1 MFVKALSKSRG
12 VTGLLVGT
20 SNACRYFPQDI
31 YTIEL
36 EIGHLK
42 IQCNLDKEFWSTS
55 PEIHDPRL
63 SAWLESSYMH
73 SNVART
79 PVSLTLISSG
89 KSSFRLES
97 VHRAGTVHKRE
108 MAKVIQMPSEMQ
120 IMRRKL
126 VHSESYEHLRHERP
140 AEFGSQLRTGRAD

>member
-20 SNACRYFPQDI
+20 ANARRYFPQDI

-42 IQCNLDKEFWSTS
+42 IQCHLDKEFWSTK

-63 SAWLESSYMH
+63 CAWLESKHMH
-73 SNVART
+73 TNAART
-79 PVSLTLISSG
+79 PVSLALLPAG
-89 KSSFRLES
+89 KNTFRLES
-97 VHRAGTVHKRE
+97 MRRDGTVRKRQ
-108 MAKVIQMPSEMQ
+108 MAEVLQMPIDGQ
-120 IMRRKL
+120 RKPPQL
-126 VHSESYEHLRHERP
+126 VHSESYEYTQHELR
-140 AEFGSQLRTGRAD
+140 SQLRAGNAD

>member
-20 SNACRYFPQDI
+20 GNARRYFPQDI

-42 IQCNLDKEFWSTS
+42 IQCRLEKEFWSTK

-63 SAWLESSYMH
+63 CAWLESRHMH
-73 SNVART
+73 ANAART
-79 PVSLTLISSG
+79 PVSLALLPSG
-89 KSSFRLES
+89 QNTFRLES
-97 VHRAGTVHKRE
+97 MRRDGTVRKRQL
-108 MAKVIQMPSEMQ
+108 ADVLQMPKEGL
-120 IMRRKL
+120 RKPPQL
-126 VHSESYEHLRHERP
+126 VHSESYEYLRAERT
-140 AEFGSQLRTGRAD
+140 AEFRPELRAGNSD